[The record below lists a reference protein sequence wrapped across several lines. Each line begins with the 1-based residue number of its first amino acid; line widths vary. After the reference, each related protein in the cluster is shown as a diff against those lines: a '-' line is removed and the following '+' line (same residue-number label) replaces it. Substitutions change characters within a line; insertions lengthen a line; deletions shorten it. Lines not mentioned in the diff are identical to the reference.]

1 MGEVVLRAGLNALAN
16 MTTHA
21 KKKIIFNMGVCNKN

>member
-21 KKKIIFNMGVCNKN
+21 KKIIFNMGVCNKN